1 MEVKI
6 IIEVNGKAVSERTAA
21 IDGTLEEMEET
32 AIALGRRVA
41 CETLQ
46 ASVNAVEAPR
56 PPFRPNTV
64 PCGTKATKPARCSA

>member
-6 IIEVNGKAVSERTAA
+6 SIEVNGKRVSQRTTAM
-21 IDGTLEEMEET
+21 DGTLEQMEET

-41 CETLQ
+41 REALQ

-56 PPFRPNTV
+56 PPFRPGAV
-64 PCGTKATKPARCSA
+64 PCGTKATKPAR